1 MPVIKNPITELG
13 EQIRAV
19 AKSNKINLSTM
30 AAQLRIAN
38 QTMTNIC
45 RGRANPSMKLL
56 KEIAAKYNKR
66 LVILFMDKD

>member
-1 MPVIKNPITELG
+1 MPVIKNKLTELG

-19 AKSNKINLSTM
+19 GKSRKKNLSEM
-30 AAQLRIAN
+30 ASDLRVTN

-56 KEIAAKYNKR
+56 QNIAMKYEKR
-66 LVILFMDKD
+66 LVILFMDK